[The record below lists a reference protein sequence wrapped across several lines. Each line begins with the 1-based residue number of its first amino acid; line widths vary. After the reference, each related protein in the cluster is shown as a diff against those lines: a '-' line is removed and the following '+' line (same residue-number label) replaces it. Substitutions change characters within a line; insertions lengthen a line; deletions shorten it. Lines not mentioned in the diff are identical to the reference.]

1 MNGARPGRVMMHRCH
16 DECHELCLPA
26 ECALEAAMKHRNAG
40 AHRRCCG
47 LLGGNIAMTRTSPR
61 PRSSR
66 LVGVGTMKS
75 GGKGAIPAVAEAVH
89 WNAPPQCAR

>member
-1 MNGARPGRVMMHRCH
+1 MNGARPGRVMMRRCH

-26 ECALEAAMKHRNAG
+26 ECALEAAIKHRNAG

-61 PRSSR
+61 LRPSR
-66 LVGVGTMKS
+66 FVGVAMKNGIGMIVDRRGLTHS
-75 GGKGAIPAVAEAVH
+75 LAVELI
-89 WNAPPQCAR
+89 